1 MNLTSRNPIV
11 DARIYVEG
19 RLPTR
24 QRNVNGEI
32 VTERV
37 PNQVVSRVVM
47 MLDADGNVLDCVLST
62 GAANP
67 GRGDFAD
74 YLRRKWSRKGWL
86 VYGRCPIA
94 QYQAREVPDF
104 SLPDDMRGEKSCDP
118 DEVTAKRP
126 CKHMLAVE
134 AQRKAVAK
142 RKNDD
147 VNYRYKTAE
156 AKLLEATQ
164 SQASEVAKAVAAEVA
179 RAIAPNMP
187 ASPASGATRK

>member
-1 MNLTSRNPIV
+1 VNLTSRNPIV

-19 RLPTR
+19 RLPSR

-32 VTERV
+32 VNERV
-37 PNQVVSRVVM
+37 PNQVVSRTVM
-47 MLDADGNVLDCVLST
+47 MLDSDGNTLDCVLST
-62 GAANP
+62 GASNP

-104 SLPDDMRGEKSCDP
+104 ALPDDMRAEKACDP
-118 DEVTAKRP
+118 EDVSTKRP
-126 CKHMLAVE
+126 CKHMLALE
-134 AQRKAVAK
+134 AQRKAASK
-142 RKNDD
+142 RRNDD
-147 VNYRYKTAE
+147 VNYRYKTSE

-164 SQASEVAKAVAAEVA
+164 TQASEVAKAVAAEVA
-179 RAIAPNMP
+179 KAMAPSMP
-187 ASPASGATRK
+187 APAGGAPRK